1 MKSRAIW
8 RSLGLVVLAAV
19 LLATLA
25 PAVRAFE
32 SRSGDTVVIG
42 ADEVV
47 NDDLYVIAD
56 TFTLDGTVKGDVVV
70 MGSTIT
76 INGVV
81 EGDLIGGG
89 QSLIING
96 VVQDDARVGGAAITV
111 GAKGQVGDDLVGG
124 GWSLET
130 QPGSTVGGD
139 LVFAGQQ
146 ALLAGSVTGNVDT
159 AVGSLKLTGTVGG
172 DVDAAVGG
180 PSNRP
185 PFSPFMFMPNA
196 PAIPSVPGGLTVE
209 GAEIGG
215 TLKYTSPQEYQVPES
230 VKNEYTPPPVQ
241 PGAEAAK
248 ETRSPVLAW
257 LLGFVRGFVALL
269 LAGLLLVW
277 LAPGITNKLVQALA
291 AKPLPALGWGFVML
305 IAFLVL
311 VPLILAVIIALAAL
325 FGFLTLGSL
334 TMLAILLG
342 LLLLFALVVA
352 FILIASW
359 LSRIVVSIWLGR
371 LILQRIKPDWANHRI
386 WPLLVGL
393 IIVVLLSTIPI
404 LGGLVGL
411 LISLWGLG
419 AVWLWWQ
426 TRKDTAAIVPA
437 A

>member
-1 MKSRAIW
+1 MTSRAI
-8 RSLGLVVLAAV
+8 RRGLGLL
-19 LLATLA
+19 LLATLLLAALA
-25 PAVRAFE
+25 PAVWAFD

-81 EGDLIGGG
+81 EGDLMGGG
-89 QSLIING
+89 QSIIING
-96 VVQDDARVGGAAITV
+96 LVQDDARVGGAAITL

-146 ALLAGSVTGNVDT
+146 ALLAGSVTGNVDA
-159 AVGSLKLTGTVGG
+159 AVNSLMLTGTVGG
-172 DVDAAVGG
+172 NVDAVVG
-180 PSNRP
+180 PSDRP
-185 PFSPFMFMPNA
+185 SFSPFMFMPNA
-196 PAIPSVPGGLTVE
+196 PSVPSVPAGLTVE

-215 TLKYTSPQEYQVPES
+215 TLKYTSPQEYQVPDS
-230 VKNEYTPPPVQ
+230 VKSEYSPPPVQ

-248 ETRSPVLAW
+248 PARSPILGW
-257 LLGFVRGFVALL
+257 LLGFVRGFAALL

-277 LAPGITNKLVQALA
+277 LAPRFTNGLVQALA
-291 AKPLPALGWGFVML
+291 AKPLPSLGWGFVML
-305 IAFLVL
+305 IGFFVL
-311 VPLILAVIIALAAL
+311 VPLVLAVIIALAVL

-334 TMLAILLG
+334 TTLAILLG
-342 LLLLFALVVA
+342 LLLLLALVVA
-352 FILIASW
+352 FVLVVSW

-386 WPLLVGL
+386 WPLLIGL
-393 IIVVLLSTIPI
+393 IIIVLLSTVPI

-419 AVWLWWQ
+419 AVWLWWRAR
-426 TRKDTAAIVPA
+426 TDTTAVVPVA
-437 A
+437 

>member
-8 RSLGLVVLAAV
+8 RGLGLVVLAALV
-19 LLATLA
+19 LAALA
-25 PAVRAFE
+25 PAARAFE

-42 ADEVV
+42 AGEVV
-47 NDDLYVIAD
+47 NDDLYVSAG

-70 MGSTIT
+70 VGGTIT

-81 EGDLIGGG
+81 EGDLIGAG
-89 QSLIING
+89 QSIIING
-96 VVQDDARVGGAAITV
+96 LVQDDARVGGAAITL
-111 GAKGQVGDDLVGG
+111 GAKGQVGDDLVGA
-124 GWSLET
+124 GWSLDT
-130 QPGSTVGGD
+130 QPDSTVGGD

-146 ALLAGSVTGNVDT
+146 ALLAGTVTGDVDA
-159 AVGSLKLTGTVGG
+159 AVGSLKLTGAVGG
-172 DVDAAVGG
+172 NVDAVVGG
-180 PSNRP
+180 PSDRP

-196 PAIPSVPGGLTVE
+196 PTIPSVPGGLTVE

-215 TLKYTSPQEYQVPES
+215 TLKYTSPQQYQVPES
-230 VKNEYTPPPVQ
+230 VRSEYTPPPVQ
-241 PGAEAAK
+241 PGEEAARA
-248 ETRSPVLAW
+248 TRSPVLVW

-277 LAPGITNKLVQALA
+277 LAPRFTNGLVEALA
-291 AKPLPALGWGFVML
+291 AKPLPGLGWGFVIL
-305 IAFLVL
+305 IGFFVL
-311 VPLILAVIIALAAL
+311 VPLVLAVLIALAAL

-334 TMLAILLG
+334 TTLAILLG

-352 FILIASW
+352 FILIVSW

-371 LILQRIKPDWANHRI
+371 LILHKFKPDWANHRI
-386 WPLLVGL
+386 WPLLIGL
-393 IIVVLLSTIPI
+393 IIIVLLSTIPF

-419 AVWLWWQ
+419 AVWLWWRA
-426 TRKDTAAIVPA
+426 RKDTAAVVPA